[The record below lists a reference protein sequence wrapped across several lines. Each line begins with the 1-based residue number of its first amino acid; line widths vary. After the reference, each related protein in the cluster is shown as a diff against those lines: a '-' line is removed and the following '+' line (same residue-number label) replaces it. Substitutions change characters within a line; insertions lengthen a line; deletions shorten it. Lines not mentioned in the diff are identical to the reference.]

1 METTIA
7 LKESMK
13 EKIRDNFFEIKKQS
27 GYYRLYTFI
36 LNRVNN
42 FSTIYLPVSGTLKN
56 LKDKFEKKSVYYP
69 ELWSATEMNLSSN
82 EHAPLEQ
89 EIVFKLN
96 SLTKEELDLLL
107 IECLKELKKDGLFE
121 NEIPEFSIYIQD
133 GENNRDIEE
142 YSFKMIN
149 GKSYWKHFKNR
160 KSNTENSLTNLLL
173 DKYNLR

>member
-1 METTIA
+1 METTLS
-7 LKESMK
+7 LKESIK
-13 EKIRDNFFEIKKQS
+13 EKIRNNFFEIKKQS

-42 FSTIYLPVSGTLKN
+42 FNTIYLPVSGTLKN
-56 LKDKFEKKSVYYP
+56 LKDKFENKSVYYP
-69 ELWSATEMNLSSN
+69 ALWSATEMNLSSDKN
-82 EHAPLEQ
+82 STMEKELVE
-89 EIVFKLN
+89 KLN
-96 SLTKEELDLLL
+96 SLPKEELDLLL
-107 IECLKELKKDGLFE
+107 IDCLKELKKDGLFE

>member
-1 METTIA
+1 METTLT
-7 LKESMK
+7 LKESIK
-13 EKIRDNFFEIKKQS
+13 EKIRNNFFEIKKQS

-42 FSTIYLPVSGTLKN
+42 FNTIYLPVSGTLKN
-56 LKDKFEKKSVYYP
+56 LKDKFEKKSVHYP
-69 ELWSATEMNLSSN
+69 AFWSATEMNLSSN
-82 EHAPLEQ
+82 EHAPMEK
-89 EIVFKLN
+89 EMAYELN

-133 GENNRDIEE
+133 DENNKEIEE

-149 GKSYWKHFKNR
+149 GKSYWKHFKKR
-160 KSNTENSLTNLLL
+160 KTNSEKSLTNLLL
-173 DKYNLR
+173 DKYQIS